1 MLQLLEDSGFSTGA
15 ASNIYDLIS
24 LSQTVQRTHF
34 VIYEFSFTCVKV
46 EYKKPYTEAFKI
58 ALPRKTCL
66 YSFQ

>member
-34 VIYEFSFTCVKV
+34 VIYE
-46 EYKKPYTEAFKI
+46 
-58 ALPRKTCL
+58 
-66 YSFQ
+66 